1 MGMDGGNPA
10 VPRQRYCHRVRPWQC
25 HLPPSAP
32 THPELISLTAE
43 TLLLNAT
50 QAVTIKQT
58 PKFRF
63 GIFFS
68 LFSAHLMELK
78 CPKLS
83 QYFYYL
89 TQQSSAQTSH
99 YASVQWLEQCQNSSE
114 LTQFFT

>member
-10 VPRQRYCHRVRPWQC
+10 VPRQRCCHRVRPWQC

-63 GIFFS
+63 GLFFFFVFS
-68 LFSAHLMELK
+68 SSDGIEVPKAFPVFLLFDTA
-78 CPKLS
+78 
-83 QYFYYL
+83 
-89 TQQSSAQTSH
+89 
-99 YASVQWLEQCQNSSE
+99 EQCTDFTLCICSMARAVSE
-114 LTQFFT
+114 LQ